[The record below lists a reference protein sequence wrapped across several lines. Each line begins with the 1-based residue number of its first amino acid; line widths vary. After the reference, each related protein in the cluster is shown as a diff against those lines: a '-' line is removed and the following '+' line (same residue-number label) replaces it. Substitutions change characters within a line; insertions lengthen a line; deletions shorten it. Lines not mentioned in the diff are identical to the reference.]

1 MSASA
6 VVKARTAVPVARKRA
21 HSLSRIPGSASASQ
35 SPPGAGV
42 ATGATGALNA
52 PGRLANGVA
61 HVSCPF
67 VALLAVVS
75 SASSRATSS
84 AGSASRM
91 ASKRFQLAMG
101 VSRPDCGTDG
111 EMPSSPWM

>member
-21 HSLSRIPGSASASQ
+21 HSRSRIPGSASASQ

-42 ATGATGALNA
+42 ATGALTA

-91 ASKRFQLAMG
+91 TSKRFQLAMG